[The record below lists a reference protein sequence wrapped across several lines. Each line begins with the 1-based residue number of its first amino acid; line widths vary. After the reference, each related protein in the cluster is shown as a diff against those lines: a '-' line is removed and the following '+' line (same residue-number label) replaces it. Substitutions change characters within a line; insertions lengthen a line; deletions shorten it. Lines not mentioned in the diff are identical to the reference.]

1 MLIYLDTHIV
11 VWFYANDKQRFSP
24 AIQTLMN
31 QHEWTISPMV
41 RLEVQY
47 LHEIGRINPTADTI
61 IADLAQ
67 RVGLTI
73 CPKSFNDVIAKAIEL
88 SWTRDPFD
96 RILVAQASLN
106 DNILITSDQTIR
118 ARYPHA
124 RW

>member
-1 MLIYLDTHIV
+1 LLYLDTHIV

-24 AIQTLMN
+24 AMQALMN
-31 QHEWTISPMV
+31 QHEWVISPMV
-41 RLEVQY
+41 RLELHY
-47 LHEIGRINPTADTI
+47 LHEIGRINPTADRI
-61 IADLAQ
+61 IADLTQ

-73 CPKSFNDVIAKAIEL
+73 CPKPFNDVIAQATQL

-106 DNILITSDQTIR
+106 ADILVTSDQTIR
-118 ARYPHA
+118 AHYPHA